1 MIPEEG
7 NEQMLYASRPVVP
20 KTAKRERAAAFGS
33 PLSESRKSLFFRRF
47 GRFFH
52 RLLSRLCRVSFF
64 GLLRF
69 LFLLGVFLGFGGVF
83 LYIVFFIRANCVGFF
98 AASTTLRRFFFC
110 FLFGAVR
117 TSLGTPS
124 AGSRIARSDGHARQK
139 SGNAHAGEDFL
150 HLLAVHSV
158 LLSRKW
164 ILPMAVFVYR

>member
-1 MIPEEG
+1 M
-7 NEQMLYASRPVVP
+7 
-20 KTAKRERAAAFGS
+20 FGS
-33 PLSESRKSLFFRRF
+33 PLPQNQKRLFFRRF
-47 GRFFH
+47 GRFF
-52 RLLSRLCRVSFF
+52 RWLLSRLRLVCLL

-83 LYIVFFIRANCVGFF
+83 LYIVLFIRANCVGFF
-98 AASTTLRRFFFC
+98 AASATLRRFLFY

-164 ILPMAVFVYR
+164 VLPMAVFSIGNETTIDKVYNVFRAK